1 MTTDNKLAD
10 ALRKF
15 PEQWDRDAKGCERDG
30 YMEAATVKAD
40 CARQLR
46 EALAN
51 HAASLA
57 APPAQREW
65 VMVPREPTEAMIE
78 AGFRWHGLA
87 AYKAMIA
94 AAPDAPAP
102 VQPPANGDVDLEKVE
117 LWVANNCYDPV
128 IEKTLFAAI
137 AALQQPVLDATGEPQ

>member
-1 MTTDNKLAD
+1 MSTNDKLED
-10 ALRKF
+10 ALRAI
-15 PEQWDRDAKGCERDG
+15 RDTARCEG
-30 YMEAATVKAD
+30 LKLSAAWVASTAD
-40 CARQLR
+40 

-65 VMVPREPTEAMIE
+65 VLVPREPTEAMIE

-94 AAPDAPAP
+94 AAPDAPA
-102 VQPPANGDVDLEKVE
+102 LESYRAR
-117 LWVANNCYDPV
+117 LMA
-128 IEKTLFAAI
+128 KTV
-137 AALQQPVLDATGEPQ
+137 PND